1 MKITDISVSRPV
13 TVSILYIG
21 IIILSVVSYYFIE
34 LDFFPDVEFPIAV
47 VYVEYENVGPK
58 EIENS
63 VTKPLEEAVGSVNN
77 VDYVTSIS
85 KEGMSSITIKFQWG
99 TDMVEAVADIRE
111 RIDMVRSR
119 LPEGIEN
126 PVTVKFDISML
137 PIMGLAITGERER
150 SYIKKYAEDNIKNL
164 IEQTDGVAS
173 AQVVGGEDLEAK
185 VELIKSRMD
194 AYRLSIDQI
203 IQTLA
208 LENQNIAG
216 GDIKTAYTKY
226 TFRTEGEFKS
236 LDDMRNIVVAVRNNT
251 PIYLRDIARVSFEP
265 GEVKDIVHINGVNG
279 TVMLIQKQS
288 GKNTVLT
295 VRNVYK
301 KLESIKPTLPAGF
314 DIRPIFDQ
322 GEMIQFSIQN
332 LLNNLIQGSIISIAV
347 VLLILRNIRASL
359 LVGLSIP
366 ISVITSFVLM
376 YLFDLSLNMMSL
388 GGLAIGVGMVID
400 NAIVVTD
407 NIFRYREKGA
417 RLNEASKL
425 GTDEMGGAITAS
437 TITNLVVFVPFMF
450 SAGLAAQLFTDMAL
464 TITFSMMSSLFV
476 ALTLIPM
483 VIAKFVPTIE
493 HRYTGRSNVLQ
504 PLFDKS
510 EKFFIDLE
518 NFYGK
523 AINWA
528 LDNKK
533 KVIGIVGITFLIG
546 LILIP
551 LSGMEFMPER
561 DDSRI
566 TIMATLPIGTNLD
579 ETTRIMK
586 LIEERTL
593 PIFKEE
599 ELKVVMVR
607 AGYGKGT
614 NAAFNDLTDYKAR
627 IQIELKMRKY
637 RERSK
642 AEIRDILRKALQG
655 IPGVTYNFTYQSRG
669 SSSIGMGSE
678 GATISIEVYGY
689 DFEQSNQYVQSITNS
704 IKNIPGLKDIDIS
717 REEGL
722 PEKVVVV
729 NREKASKMGINA
741 YQVANLIKNNVA
753 GFVASRYRF
762 EGDEYDINVRLRE
775 ADRQTVEQ
783 IKSLEIDTPM
793 GKRIKIGSI
802 IDVID
807 KTGPTAIDRKNHER
821 VVYINCKAEG
831 RALSTVAADI
841 NSVLNKIPK
850 PQNFYVSIGGS
861 YEDMQDTFNDLLLVL
876 ILGGILTYVIM
887 AAQFESLIR
896 PFIVMF
902 SVPTCMFGVSLFM
915 FLTGSQFS
923 VATLLGIIM
932 LVGIVVNNAIVLV
945 DYTDILIQRG
955 RGLREAVVE
964 AGTKRLR
971 PIMMTTLTTV
981 LSLIPMAFSGG
992 DGSEMS
998 QPIGRAV
1005 MGGMSTGFIFTLI
1018 FIPII
1023 YMIVETR
1030 REKHAAKHRAKF

>member
-1 MKITDISVSRPV
+1 
-13 TVSILYIG
+13 
-21 IIILSVVSYYFIE
+21 
-34 LDFFPDVEFPIAV
+34 
-47 VYVEYENVGPK
+47 
-58 EIENS
+58 
-63 VTKPLEEAVGSVNN
+63 
-77 VDYVTSIS
+77 
-85 KEGMSSITIKFQWG
+85 
-99 TDMVEAVADIRE
+99 
-111 RIDMVRSR
+111 
-119 LPEGIEN
+119 
-126 PVTVKFDISML
+126 
-137 PIMGLAITGERER
+137 
-150 SYIKKYAEDNIKNL
+150 
-164 IEQTDGVAS
+164 
-173 AQVVGGEDLEAK
+173 
-185 VELIKSRMD
+185 
-194 AYRLSIDQI
+194 
-203 IQTLA
+203 
-208 LENQNIAG
+208 
-216 GDIKTAYTKY
+216 
-226 TFRTEGEFKS
+226 
-236 LDDMRNIVVAVRNNT
+236 
-251 PIYLRDIARVSFEP
+251 
-265 GEVKDIVHINGVNG
+265 
-279 TVMLIQKQS
+279 
-288 GKNTVLT
+288 
-295 VRNVYK
+295 
-301 KLESIKPTLPAGF
+301 
-314 DIRPIFDQ
+314 
-322 GEMIQFSIQN
+322 
-332 LLNNLIQGSIISIAV
+332 
-347 VLLILRNIRASL
+347 
-359 LVGLSIP
+359 
-366 ISVITSFVLM
+366 
-376 YLFDLSLNMMSL
+376 
-388 GGLAIGVGMVID
+388 
-400 NAIVVTD
+400 
-407 NIFRYREKGA
+407 
-417 RLNEASKL
+417 
-425 GTDEMGGAITAS
+425 
-437 TITNLVVFVPFMF
+437 
-450 SAGLAAQLFTDMAL
+450 
-464 TITFSMMSSLFV
+464 
-476 ALTLIPM
+476 M

-533 KVIGIVGITFLIG
+533 KVISFVGITFLIG

-627 IQIELKMRKY
+627 IQIELKMLKY

-642 AEIRDILRKALQG
+642 SEIRDILRKALQG

-841 NSVLNKIPK
+841 NEALTKIPK

-876 ILGGILTYVIM
+876 VLGAILTYVIM

-955 RGLREAVVE
+955 WGLREALVE

-1018 FIPII
+1018 FIPVI

-1030 REKHAAKHRAKF
+1030 REKYSAKHKAKF

>member
-1 MKITDISVSRPV
+1 
-13 TVSILYIG
+13 
-21 IIILSVVSYYFIE
+21 
-34 LDFFPDVEFPIAV
+34 
-47 VYVEYENVGPK
+47 
-58 EIENS
+58 
-63 VTKPLEEAVGSVNN
+63 
-77 VDYVTSIS
+77 
-85 KEGMSSITIKFQWG
+85 
-99 TDMVEAVADIRE
+99 
-111 RIDMVRSR
+111 
-119 LPEGIEN
+119 
-126 PVTVKFDISML
+126 
-137 PIMGLAITGERER
+137 
-150 SYIKKYAEDNIKNL
+150 
-164 IEQTDGVAS
+164 
-173 AQVVGGEDLEAK
+173 
-185 VELIKSRMD
+185 
-194 AYRLSIDQI
+194 
-203 IQTLA
+203 
-208 LENQNIAG
+208 
-216 GDIKTAYTKY
+216 
-226 TFRTEGEFKS
+226 
-236 LDDMRNIVVAVRNNT
+236 
-251 PIYLRDIARVSFEP
+251 
-265 GEVKDIVHINGVNG
+265 
-279 TVMLIQKQS
+279 
-288 GKNTVLT
+288 
-295 VRNVYK
+295 
-301 KLESIKPTLPAGF
+301 
-314 DIRPIFDQ
+314 
-322 GEMIQFSIQN
+322 
-332 LLNNLIQGSIISIAV
+332 
-347 VLLILRNIRASL
+347 
-359 LVGLSIP
+359 
-366 ISVITSFVLM
+366 
-376 YLFDLSLNMMSL
+376 
-388 GGLAIGVGMVID
+388 
-400 NAIVVTD
+400 
-407 NIFRYREKGA
+407 
-417 RLNEASKL
+417 
-425 GTDEMGGAITAS
+425 
-437 TITNLVVFVPFMF
+437 
-450 SAGLAAQLFTDMAL
+450 
-464 TITFSMMSSLFV
+464 
-476 ALTLIPM
+476 
-483 VIAKFVPTIE
+483 
-493 HRYTGRSNVLQ
+493 
-504 PLFDKS
+504 
-510 EKFFIDLE
+510 
-518 NFYGK
+518 
-523 AINWA
+523 
-528 LDNKK
+528 
-533 KVIGIVGITFLIG
+533 
-546 LILIP
+546 
-551 LSGMEFMPER
+551 MEFMPER

-566 TIMATLPIGTNLD
+566 SIIATLPIGTNLD

-655 IPGVTYNFTYQSRG
+655 IPGVTYNFTYQSKVA
-669 SSSIGMGSE
+669 SSIGMGSE

-689 DFEQSNQYVQSITNS
+689 DFEQSNQYVQNITNN
-704 IKNIPGLKDIDIS
+704 IKNIPGIKDIDIS

-753 GFVASRYRF
+753 GYVASRYRF

-783 IKSLEIDTPM
+783 IKSLEVDTLT
-793 GKRIKIGSI
+793 GKRVKLGNVVDI
-802 IDVID
+802 IDRA
-807 KTGPTAIDRKNHER
+807 GPTAIDRKNHER

-831 RALSTVAADI
+831 RALSAVAADI
-841 NSVLNKIPK
+841 NAELTKIPK

-955 RGLREAVVE
+955 WGLREALVE

-1018 FIPII
+1018 FIPVI

-1030 REKHAAKHRAKF
+1030 REKYSAKHKAKF